1 MVFWSQAEHSL
12 GECEDGQ
19 GELHVSVAVGS
30 DVTSTSTGH
39 PYYLTRT
46 DILPCRVINYGVKD
60 YKFI

>member
-1 MVFWSQAEHSL
+1 MS
-12 GECEDGQ
+12 
-19 GELHVSVAVGS
+19 VSVAVGS

-46 DILPCRVINYGVKD
+46 DSLPCRVINYGVKD

>member
-1 MVFWSQAEHSL
+1 MGRESCMS
-12 GECEDGQ
+12 
-19 GELHVSVAVGS
+19 VSVAVGS

-46 DILPCRVINYGVKD
+46 DSLPCRVINYGVKD